1 MIDCDEWFGR
11 TLLHTNDEG
20 NASDNGD
27 GDYNDGNLKHRL
39 EVVKHQSLART
50 VCRHAGLLNMP
61 LSIACT
67 SGKRERERDVI
78 QKHFMMIMMFQYTT
92 HTTLYY

>member
-11 TLLHTNDEG
+11 TFLHTNDEG

-27 GDYNDGNLKHRL
+27 GDDNDNDGNSKCRL
-39 EVVKHQSLART
+39 VEVVKHQSLART

-61 LSIACT
+61 MSIACT
-67 SGKRERERDVI
+67 SGEKADACSF
-78 QKHFMMIMMFQYTT
+78 QKHCI
-92 HTTLYY
+92 